1 MNIDRWSLFAEGKS
15 NTMRTRVFSIITIL
29 VLNAYVV
36 LSQLKLLNYYVNM
49 QDKYISNYQK
59 QTRKSS
65 IFSSVEEC
73 NF

>member
-29 VLNAYVV
+29 VLNVYVV
-36 LSQLKLLNYYVNM
+36 LSQLKLLNYNVNM

-65 IFSSVEEC
+65 ILPL
-73 NF
+73 

>member
-29 VLNAYVV
+29 VLNFYVV
-36 LSQLKLLNYYVNM
+36 ISQLKLLNYNVNM

-65 IFSSVEEC
+65 ILPL
-73 NF
+73 